1 VKRVLRDHRT
11 APIDAG
17 TRAVLELVRKVT
29 LAPGEVGVADA
40 DAARAAGVSDAAIED
55 ALYIAAYFNLV
66 DRVADA
72 LGFDLPTP
80 EEHADYAPQFYEEG
94 YGNEV

>member
-1 VKRVLRDHRT
+1 VLDL
-11 APIDAG
+11 
-17 TRAVLELVRKVT
+17 LEKVT
-29 LAPGEVGVADA
+29 LRPEALGAVDIG
-40 DAARAAGVSDAAIED
+40 AARDAGVSDDAVED

-72 LGFDLPTP
+72 LGFDLPAP
-80 EEHADYAPQFYEEG
+80 EEHAEYAPQFLEEG

>member
-1 VKRVLRDHRT
+1 VLD
-11 APIDAG
+11 
-17 TRAVLELVRKVT
+17 LLQKVT
-29 LAPGEVGVADA
+29 LAPVEVEPADVE
-40 DAARAAGVSDAAIED
+40 AARRTGVSDEAIED

-72 LGFDLPTP
+72 LGFHLPTP
-80 EEHADYAPQFYEEG
+80 EEHAEYAPQFYEEG